1 MNYHYYVPTQK
12 VPVPDRQ
19 RIVLVGGC
27 FDILHF
33 GHIQFLDKA
42 KKTGDYLIIAL
53 EPDETII
60 QYKKRI
66 PIHNQ
71 EQRAYNLVALRS
83 VDQVILLPSLQ
94 GFDDYYMLV
103 KNINPHIIAITQDDP
118 QIENKQKQADAIG
131 AQLIIVS
138 ERIEPFSS
146 SSIQPL
152 NLFLPQSNIAD

>member
-1 MNYHYYVPTQK
+1 MNHHYYVPTQK
-12 VPVPDRQ
+12 IHVPEQQQV
-19 RIVLVGGC
+19 VLVGGC

-42 KKTGDYLIIAL
+42 KKAGDYLIVAL
-53 EPDETII
+53 EPDQTII
-60 QYKKRI
+60 NHKKRT
-66 PIHNQ
+66 PTHNQ
-71 EQRAYNLVALRS
+71 EQRSHNLLALRC

-118 QIENKQKQADAIG
+118 QIRNKQKQASAIG
-131 AQLIIVS
+131 AQVVIVS

-146 SSIQPL
+146 SRMQPL
-152 NLFLPQSNIAD
+152 L